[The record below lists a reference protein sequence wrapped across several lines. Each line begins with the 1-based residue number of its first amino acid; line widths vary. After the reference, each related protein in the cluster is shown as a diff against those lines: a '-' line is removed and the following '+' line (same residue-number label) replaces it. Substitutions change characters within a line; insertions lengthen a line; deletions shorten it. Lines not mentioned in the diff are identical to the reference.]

1 MAIEPGVGDDDHI
14 GLLDAAL
21 VEEIGAHH
29 LNIEAAGDPLLPFD
43 LRTRFAERGREA
55 RQRRLKRG
63 SEIQRRVGEPLDARR
78 CDDENPDAALDIEH
92 EDH

>member
-1 MAIEPGVGDDDHI
+1 MAIEPGVGYDDHI